1 MNTPFI
7 EPFTHS
13 GTKKCSHTNISPVY
27 SHDLISYSFCY
38 NCGIL
43 ILDRSRYGQLAKP
56 KNMEKKTD
64 IDPLIILGEMNK
76 KFSKEL
82 FPKKVNDSY
91 FSKRNH
97 ILSYLQDTGLDL
109 DYSDAI
115 FYLALLYVD
124 HIYKLPKYLSLI
136 ENDNFSKKEN
146 DLIITACLLLA
157 AKFAENNIFEPDL
170 GNFESSNKKYI
181 LNQNDLLKME
191 MQILK
196 DLNYNLNYYT
206 AYDYLM
212 LLMNNGFIFEKEIKN
227 GDEANIH
234 DIYAY
239 SKKVLA
245 MITPTKI
252 LLVYSPFQIALSII
266 ETTRDHF
273 HFPKNYDLLQQIYNI
288 SFDQYEKC
296 YSDVSDVMNE
306 TNRRVIN
313 KIKSFKDI
321 SKMSVECDKQ
331 KKLKPIYNKWS
342 TPDNSNKIS
351 CIPFKFARKSKNKT
365 SKTVKMEN
373 KMNINKISKGQ
384 KNEYLSKPYVSILKK
399 KGSEEPK
406 MSTNTMKQ
414 ATNGKGAFICCG
426 TKHSQIMKTRNI
438 DDKETKCGF
447 GFLGKIFSLGKT
459 KKTNK
464 VSLPVISK
472 KGSSINSTINNNDSI
487 NNKPKKVLC
496 LHTIKM

>member
-13 GTKKCSHTNISPVY
+13 GTKKCSHTNISPVC
-27 SHDLISYSFCY
+27 SHDLISYSYCY

-43 ILDRSRYGQLAKP
+43 ILDRAKQNKMTKP
-56 KNMEKKTD
+56 KNMEKSTD
-64 IDPLIILGEMNK
+64 IDPLIILREMNK
-76 KFSKEL
+76 KFCKVL
-82 FPKKVNDSY
+82 YPKKVNESY

-97 ILSYLQDTGLDL
+97 ILSYLQDIGLDL

-124 HIYKLPKYLSLI
+124 QIYKLPKYLSLI
-136 ENDNFSKKEN
+136 EEDNFSKKEN

-157 AKFAENNIFEPDL
+157 AKFAENDILEPDL

-191 MQILK
+191 IQILK

-212 LLMNNGFIFEKEIKN
+212 VLMNNGFIFENEIRS
-227 GDEANIH
+227 DANIH

-252 LLVYSPFQIALSII
+252 LLIYSPFQIALSII

-273 HFPKNYDLLQQIYNI
+273 NFQKNYDLLHKIYNV
-288 SFDQYEKC
+288 SFEQYEKC
-296 YSDVSDVMNE
+296 YADVSDVMNE

-313 KIKSFKDI
+313 RIKSFKDI
-321 SKMSVECDKQ
+321 SKMDIECDKQ
-331 KKLKPIYNKWS
+331 KKLKPIYNKWC
-342 TPDNSNKIS
+342 TPDNGNKVS
-351 CIPFKFARKSKNKT
+351 CIPFKFLRKSKDKT
-365 SKTVKMEN
+365 SKTVKLEN
-373 KMNINKISKGQ
+373 KMNINKISQGQ
-384 KNEYLSKPYVSILKK
+384 KNGYLSKPYVSILKK
-399 KGSEEPK
+399 KGSEDPN
-406 MSTNTMKQ
+406 MNTNTIKQ
-414 ATNGKGAFICCG
+414 TVKGAFICCG
-426 TKHSQIMKTRNI
+426 AKHNQTLKIRHSV
-438 DDKETKCGF
+438 DKETKCGF

-459 KKTNK
+459 KKTNE
-464 VSLPVISK
+464 VSLPVISQ
-472 KGSSINSTINNNDSI
+472 KGSFNNSKITNNTDSV
-487 NNKPKKVLC
+487 NNKEKVLY
-496 LHTIKM
+496 LRTNKM